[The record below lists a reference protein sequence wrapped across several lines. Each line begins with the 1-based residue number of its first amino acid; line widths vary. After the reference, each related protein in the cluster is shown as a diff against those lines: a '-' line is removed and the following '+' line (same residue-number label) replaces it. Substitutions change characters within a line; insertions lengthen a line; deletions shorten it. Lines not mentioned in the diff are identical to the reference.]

1 MNSVLTLVVVT
12 TPPDAA
18 ITFTPQ
24 VGVPVPGAGVP
35 EAPND
40 GIAYVRRNL
49 AWESAAGA
57 SSWYLHTQ
65 SVADSTWTI
74 NHNLGYRPDVALFT
88 VGGVNFSAEVSHP
101 TVNQAVVT
109 LVSPLAGSARLS

>member
-57 SSWYLHTQ
+57 SSGYLHTQ
-65 SVADSTWTI
+65 SVADTTWTI

-88 VGGVNFSAEVSHP
+88 VGGVSFSAEVSNP
-101 TVNQAVVT
+101 TVNQTVVT